1 MENNKQMKEEG
12 DAPGNVTA
20 NIDGYNTKY
29 AFANDD
35 ENHTD
40 KIEKVATQYGYS
52 IVKKKKKKNF
62 VKFESDFKKIATSL
76 FLNENNSEKANK

>member
-1 MENNKQMKEEG
+1 MSDKKINMNEEG

-29 AFANDD
+29 AFAGD
-35 ENHTD
+35 EEEHKN

-52 IVKKKKKKNF
+52 IVKKKTKKNF
-62 VKFESDFKKIATSL
+62 VKFESTFKKMAAIL
-76 FLNENNSEKANK
+76 FLSETENKG

>member
-1 MENNKQMKEEG
+1 MINNPKNINEEG

-29 AFANDD
+29 AFADD
-35 ENHTD
+35 EEAHKD

-62 VKFESDFKKIATSL
+62 VKFESTFKKMASIL
-76 FLNENNSEKANK
+76 FLNEIESKG